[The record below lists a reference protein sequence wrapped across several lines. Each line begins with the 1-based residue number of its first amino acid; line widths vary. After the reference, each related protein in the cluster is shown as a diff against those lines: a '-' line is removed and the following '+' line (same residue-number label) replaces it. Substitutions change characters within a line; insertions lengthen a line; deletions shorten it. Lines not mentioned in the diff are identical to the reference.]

1 MFEDIGM
8 IIFCVSLSDYDQV
21 SFDINGSPT
30 NKMMQSRK
38 FFETIVTHPTFE
50 QMDVLLILN
59 KFDVFEEK
67 MERVPLTECEWFDD
81 FHPLI
86 SRHHSSSK
94 SHSSSNIN
102 HSPSLGQL
110 GFHYVAVKFKRL
122 YASLTGRKLFV
133 SMVKAL
139 EPDSVD
145 SSLKYAR
152 EIMKWDDERP
162 NFSLSEYSIYST
174 EASSYSP

>member
-50 QMDVLLILN
+50 QMDVLLLLN

-67 MERVPLTECEWFDD
+67 MERVPLTKCEWFDD
-81 FHPLI
+81 FHPII
-86 SRHHSSSK
+86 SHHRSTSNTR
-94 SHSSSNIN
+94 SSSNIN

-152 EIMKWDDERP
+152 EIMKWEEERP